1 MFSPYV
7 SYINVFFM
15 KKLYFI
21 YGPMG
26 CSKSANLLMK
36 AYAFEKNNIP
46 VMLIKPSVDTR
57 DGKTII
63 KSRIGLEHEAY
74 VWDKDKPNELWSLI
88 VEFMSKGRKYPEW
101 LLVDESQFLTPEQ
114 VDKLAWV
121 VDELQLANIMCYG
134 LRTDFRSQL
143 FPGSRRLFEIADS
156 IEELKLTCECG
167 RKAIINARV
176 DGRNK
181 IILDGN
187 QIELG
192 GDEKYVSMCRKCY
205 NRKINEQRLC

>member
-1 MFSPYV
+1 
-7 SYINVFFM
+7 
-15 KKLYFI
+15 
-21 YGPMG
+21 MG
-26 CSKSANLLMK
+26 CSKTANLLMK
-36 AYAFEKNNIP
+36 TYAFEKNNIP

-88 VEFMSKGRKYPEW
+88 VEFMSKRRKYPEW
-101 LLVDESQFLTPEQ
+101 ILVDESQFLTPEQ

-121 VDELQLANIMCYG
+121 VDELQLANVMCYG
-134 LRTDFRSQL
+134 LRTDFRGHL
-143 FPGSRRLFEIADS
+143 FPGSRRLFETADS
-156 IEELKLTCECG
+156 VEELKLTCECG

-176 DGRNK
+176 DERNK

-187 QIELG
+187 QIDLG

-205 NRKINEQRLC
+205 NRKIWEQRLC

>member
-1 MFSPYV
+1 
-7 SYINVFFM
+7 M
-15 KKLYFI
+15 KT
-21 YGPMG
+21 
-26 CSKSANLLMK
+26 
-36 AYAFEKNNIP
+36 YAFEKNNIP

-88 VEFMSKGRKYPEW
+88 VEFMSKRRKYPEW
-101 LLVDESQFLTPEQ
+101 ILVDESQFLTPEQ

-121 VDELQLANIMCYG
+121 VDELQLANVMCYG
-134 LRTDFRSQL
+134 LRTDFRGHL
-143 FPGSRRLFEIADS
+143 FPGSRRLFETADS
-156 IEELKLTCECG
+156 VEELKLTCECG

-176 DGRNK
+176 DERNK

-187 QIELG
+187 QIDLG

-205 NRKINEQRLC
+205 NRKIWEQRLC